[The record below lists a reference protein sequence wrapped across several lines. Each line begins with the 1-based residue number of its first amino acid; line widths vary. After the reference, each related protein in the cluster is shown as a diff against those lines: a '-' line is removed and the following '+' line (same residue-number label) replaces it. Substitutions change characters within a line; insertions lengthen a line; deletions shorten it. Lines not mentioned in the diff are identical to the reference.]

1 MKKCISIIMM
11 VLFVTAACSGCGQKM
26 QTRSI
31 QEDLLFDAGSLEE
44 LEDLSKQIVQGKFY
58 DDPREDLQG
67 DESITLYGATISS
80 FEITKVY
87 KGDFEVG
94 DVIQVGEEYYIDE
107 SDGQKTLVHFGN
119 YLPSEVG
126 KEYLM
131 FFDNPPKN
139 SKRWKDTYT
148 PICGEKGR
156 YPVVAPGTCSA
167 ADVDNMTNEELNL
180 DTGDSS
186 FYRHLYK
193 DVIEKYMSE

>member
-1 MKKCISIIMM
+1 MKKCISIVMIL
-11 VLFVTAACSGCGQKM
+11 LFVTIAFSGCSQKM

-44 LEDLSKQIVQGKFY
+44 LEDLSKQIVQGKFR
-58 DDPREDLQG
+58 DDAKEDLQG
-67 DESITLYGATISS
+67 DGNKTFYGVTVSS

-94 DVIQVGEEYYIDE
+94 DVIKVGEEYYIDA
-107 SDGQKTLVHFGN
+107 SDGQKTLVHCGN

-131 FFDNPPKN
+131 FFDNPPEH
-139 SKRWKDTYT
+139 SERWKDTYT
-148 PICGEKGR
+148 PICSEKGR
-156 YPVVAPGTCSA
+156 YPVVAPGTVSE

-186 FYRHLYK
+186 LYRQFYK
-193 DVIEKYMSE
+193 DVIENYMNG

>member
-1 MKKCISIIMM
+1 MKKCISIVMIL
-11 VLFVTAACSGCGQKM
+11 LFVTIAFSGCSQKM

-44 LEDLSKQIVQGKFY
+44 LEDLSKQIVQGKFR
-58 DDPREDLQG
+58 DDAKEDLQG
-67 DESITLYGATISS
+67 DGNKTFYGVTVSS

-94 DVIQVGEEYYIDE
+94 DVIKVGEEYYIDA

-131 FFDNPPKN
+131 FFDNPPEH
-139 SKRWKDTYT
+139 SERWKDTYT
-148 PICGEKGR
+148 PICSEKGR
-156 YPVVAPGTCSA
+156 YPVVAPGTVSE

-186 FYRHLYK
+186 LYRQFYK
-193 DVIEKYMSE
+193 DVIENYMNG